1 VTRFDPAQRL
11 VFSPSSDRRHSLLK
25 ELIKELT
32 EAFGP
37 SGSEDAVRQ
46 LIHDRISQ
54 HVDELRVD
62 PLGNLIA
69 LRKHSRSAV
78 ERHKIMLAAHMDEI
92 GVIVSYIDEKGFLRF
107 APVGGVRALHLLGSR
122 VLFAD
127 GTIGVIGREKPKER
141 TEFPSIDRM
150 YIDVGAANKEKLSR
164 KVGDVGAFVR
174 PFVDMGQRMTAK
186 AFDDRI
192 GCAALVQTL
201 IDLKKTPHD
210 VYCVFTVQE
219 EVGLRGAL
227 TSAFGVEPDVA
238 IAVDVTLT
246 GDTPEA
252 HSMAVSLGEGPA
264 IKVKDRGMLAHPGVK
279 DWMVDTA
286 ERLGL
291 PYQLEVLERGTTDA
305 MAIQTSR
312 AGVAAGVLSIPCRY
326 VHSPSEM
333 VDYAD
338 VQNAVRLLVGLLSGP
353 VPIQ

>member
-1 VTRFDPAQRL
+1 LL
-11 VFSPSSDRRHSLLK
+11 VK

-37 SGSEDAVRQ
+37 SGREDAVRE
-46 LIHDRISQ
+46 LIRDRVSG

-69 LRKHSRSAV
+69 LKRHTEEDGA
-78 ERHKIMLAAHMDEI
+78 ERRRIMLAAHMDEI
-92 GVIVSYIDEKGFLRF
+92 GVIASYIDEEGFVRF
-107 APVGGVRALHLLGSR
+107 APIGGVRALHLLGSR
-122 VLFAD
+122 VVFAD
-127 GTIGVIGREKPKER
+127 GTTGVIGREKPKER
-141 TEFPSIDRM
+141 TEFPTIDKM
-150 YIDVGAANKEKLSR
+150 YIDVGAPNKEQLTR
-164 KVGDVGAFVR
+164 KVGDVAAFVR
-174 PFVDMGQRMTAK
+174 PFVDMGQRIIAK

-192 GCAALVQTL
+192 GCAVLVQTL
-201 IDLKKTPHD
+201 IDLETTPHD
-210 VYCVFTVQE
+210 VYAVFTVQE

-227 TSAFGVEPDVA
+227 ASAFGVEPDVA

-252 HSMAVSLGEGPA
+252 HPMAVSLGDGPA
-264 IKVKDRGMLAHPGVK
+264 IKVKDRGMLAHRGVK
-279 DWMVDTA
+279 NWMIDTA

-291 PYQLEVLERGTTDA
+291 PYQLEVLEGGTTDA

-333 VDYAD
+333 VDYGD
-338 VQNAVRLLVGLLSGP
+338 VQNAVLLLLGLLRGP
-353 VPIQ
+353 AEI